1 MVTDTDTQQESEIID
16 FGFDATEAD
25 LARPVLQNG
34 VYDAEVSFV
43 RQERTKNQPEDAK
56 PNQLAMGFRLTQSA
70 KTVEGKE
77 INAGFMVFHR
87 TLTLPAGKLT
97 AKMIEDRLKQYQ
109 AAIAGPGRVT
119 TAGWPGQP
127 VRVKVS
133 LREARTDEK
142 TGNTYNASNEVTGI
156 YPPSKKA

>member
-1 MVTDTDTQQESEIID
+1 MVTDTETQQESEIID

-34 VYDAEVSFV
+34 IYDAEISFV
-43 RQERTKNQPEDAK
+43 RSEKTKNTQV
-56 PNQLAMGFRLTQSA
+56 NQLVMGFRTTQET
-70 KTVEGKE
+70 KTVEGKA
-77 INAGFMVFHR
+77 INAGFTVVLR
-87 TLTLPAGKLT
+87 TLTEPTGKLT

-119 TAGWPGQP
+119 TANWIGKP
-127 VRVKVS
+127 VRVRVS

-156 YPPSKKA
+156 YPPSKK